1 MIWILRMKMNQ
12 ASCAGEAYAGF
23 GFGTGIKRRPA
34 SQVQSP
40 TTDET
45 VLIEDL
51 IDALR
56 EKERMIAELKQRQ
69 LAGCSASV
77 LAAWRRRF
85 AALVVSSARPTVEM

>member
-51 IDALR
+51 IDALPR
-56 EKERMIAELKQRQ
+56 EGTHDRRVEATPARRM
-69 LAGCSASV
+69 
-77 LAAWRRRF
+77 
-85 AALVVSSARPTVEM
+85 